1 MNQMVVDKNG
11 PKAFILVPNGE
22 SSVYHPENDQIWALC
37 LDASETCPFYLHTT
51 YQLRAKSMRLFPNII
66 FGRHTLTQ
74 PGDFLEMPTVT
85 CYTPSF
91 IEIRYQ
97 AIHQLQVRFCAFI
110 PEPEV
115 LVGTTEIEYLGDEP
129 IQVICETAA
138 VLNPMD
144 TGHPTRP
151 FTIGSNHL
159 LTGQSHNVFP
169 TLSMS
174 SGPKATSNP
183 YPALRI
189 PVYLEAGEKETLHW
203 ALASKDDQTA
213 SLDTARKFI
222 AVDWERTAQIHL
234 KAHAKQTI
242 VIKTG
247 HPDWDAAFQ
256 LAQSNA
262 LTHLVTFEE
271 DQYPRTF
278 IRNRTP
284 DLPTSKNDQM
294 NDLTLL
300 DTLHLFEVLLPAH
313 ADDLIEL
320 IKKFIYQVDDQGV
333 LPSKIHQHPGGRKI
347 NEPPL
352 LASLCLALYEIKPDV
367 DFLRQAFPILQRFYN
382 EGWSAGS
389 DQELDSLPAW
399 ESPSQLQLN
408 LGLFNFDIWDETG
421 MGLDIRTAESPA
433 LAAMLLREASA
444 LKKIAQILGDR
455 SARIRYG
462 KIAKNL
468 QERMQSMW
476 DEQREMFTYRDRR
489 SHRSPARELYYPG
502 RIRPMLS
509 LNKRFSE
516 PQRLQVHLTTHDE
529 NPCPGIVSIQGWLDN
544 GEECAERFQPPAL
557 RWVAGRAHAT
567 SQHVFTGIESVAF
580 EGFNPND
587 HFLVE
592 TANYTQED
600 ISCMLPVWSGGLP
613 KDQFSSLVKSHLDPQ
628 APELSH
634 GIPDTWSTIH
644 PLPEG
649 LPQHI
654 NILWNT
660 LIIAGLARQGF
671 AQEAV
676 GWFTSLMSRIIQGLK
691 EFNGFYPSYNCD
703 NGIPTG
709 QPNAITG
716 LAPLR
721 VFLQIAGIKLI
732 RPGQVALLGSNPFP
746 WPIEVRWQGL
756 WLRKAGSET
765 HILFPDGTHYHS
777 QATKPLIVTSRKV
790 QEQL

>member
-1 MNQMVVDKNG
+1 LELEPG
-11 PKAFILVPNGE
+11 
-22 SSVYHPENDQIWALC
+22 
-37 LDASETCPFYLHTT
+37 AS
-51 YQLRAKSMRLFPNII
+51 K
-66 FGRHTLTQ
+66 
-74 PGDFLEMPTVT
+74 
-85 CYTPSF
+85 
-91 IEIRYQ
+91 
-97 AIHQLQVRFCAFI
+97 
-110 PEPEV
+110 
-115 LVGTTEIEYLGDEP
+115 
-129 IQVICETAA
+129 
-138 VLNPMD
+138 
-144 TGHPTRP
+144 
-151 FTIGSNHL
+151 
-159 LTGQSHNVFP
+159 
-169 TLSMS
+169 
-174 SGPKATSNP
+174 K
-183 YPALRI
+183 
-189 PVYLEAGEKETLHW
+189 LHW
-203 ALASKDDQTA
+203 SLASKDDQTA
-213 SLDTARKFI
+213 SLETARKFI
-222 AVDWERTAQIHL
+222 AADWHRTAQIHL

-242 VIKTG
+242 FIKTG
-247 HPDWDAAFQ
+247 QPDWDAAFL
-256 LAQSNA
+256 LAQANA
-262 LTHLVTFEE
+262 LTHLVNP
-271 DQYPRTF
+271 QGVQHQSTF
-278 IRNRTP
+278 IRTRMP
-284 DLPTSKNDQM
+284 DQPASKNDQPHE
-294 NDLTLL
+294 LTLL

-313 ADDLIEL
+313 ADDLMEL
-320 IKKFIYQVDDQGV
+320 IKKFIHQVDDQGV
-333 LPSKIHQHPGGRKI
+333 LTSNIHQHPASRKI
-347 NEPPL
+347 NDPPL
-352 LASLCLALYEIKPDV
+352 LASLCLTLYEIKPDA

-389 DQELDSLPAW
+389 DQKLDSLPAW

-468 QERMQSMW
+468 QERMQLMW
-476 DEQREMFTYRDRR
+476 DAQREIFTYRDRR

-502 RIRPMLS
+502 RVRATLS

-516 PQRLQVHLTTHDE
+516 PQRLQVHLTTHKE
-529 NPCPGIVSIQGWLDN
+529 PPRPGIVSIQGLLDG
-544 GEECAERFQPPAL
+544 GEKCIELIQPPEL

-567 SQHVFTGIESVAF
+567 SQHLFEGVESVSF

-587 HFLVE
+587 HFLIE
-592 TANYTQED
+592 TADYTQED
-600 ISCMLPVWSGGLP
+600 ISCMLPVWSGGVS
-613 KDQFSSLVKSHLDPQ
+613 KDQLSLLVETHLDPQ

-634 GIPDTWSTIH
+634 GIPETWSVVH
-644 PLPEG
+644 PLPKG

-660 LIIAGLARQGF
+660 LILSGLAREGF
-671 AQEAV
+671 AQEAM
-676 GWFTSLMSRIIQGLK
+676 GLFTSLMATLIRGLK

-716 LAPLR
+716 LTPLR

-732 RPGQVALLGSNPFP
+732 RPGQVALWGSNPFP

-777 QATKPLIVTSRKV
+777 QSTKPLIVTSR
-790 QEQL
+790 